1 MRKFIKKSFKRK
13 TYKRKIYKRKIYK
26 RKKTLKTKSQRGS
39 GYTFDYSSLADIP
52 AVKVNY
58 VPDTLVCENHLPHS
72 DSVLS
77 NLQSF
82 GKYIGKGG
90 KRLKRSKS
98 KKKNKLL

>member
-1 MRKFIKKSFKRK
+1 MRQFVKKSFKRK
-13 TYKRKIYKRKIYK
+13 TFK
-26 RKKTLKTKSQRGS
+26 RKKNLKKKSKRYKGG

-90 KRLKRSKS
+90 QRLKRSKS
-98 KKKNKLL
+98 KKKNKSL

>member
-1 MRKFIKKSFKRK
+1 MRRFIRKNTYRKKS
-13 TYKRKIYKRKIYK
+13 Y
-26 RKKTLKTKSQRGS
+26 RKKSKQKQQKQQKGS

-58 VPDTLVCENHLPHS
+58 VPDTLVCQNHLPHS
-72 DSVLS
+72 NSILS

-90 KRLKRSKS
+90 KRLKRSKR
-98 KKKNKLL
+98 KKNKSL